1 MYFLKGTNRTHTH
14 MPCLNRWTRD
24 FTTLGSCMR
33 YIFRSM
39 HELSKWRHGCFLLN
53 AVRRAQATGPPL
65 LDQEIGGHSL
75 AGDDGDVA
83 DRALWLKHGHRTY
96 VLAHTALV
104 QE

>member
-24 FTTLGSCMR
+24 FITLGSCMR

-53 AVRRAQATGPPL
+53 AVRRAQGLPFIGPRNRRAFSCGRRWRRCGP
-65 LDQEIGGHSL
+65 SAL
-75 AGDDGDVA
+75 A
-83 DRALWLKHGHRTY
+83 
-96 VLAHTALV
+96 
-104 QE
+104 